1 VQKVAETG
9 RRPFV
14 KMNSYS
20 AVKTTRTP
28 IAHDTIFLTK
38 KANRTWQGGEYMTRL
53 YALFVAAMFVD
64 VVVAYLA
71 IAIALAEFKKIYL
84 PFMKFLG
91 KK

>member
-1 VQKVAETG
+1 
-9 RRPFV
+9 
-14 KMNSYS
+14 
-20 AVKTTRTP
+20 
-28 IAHDTIFLTK
+28 
-38 KANRTWQGGEYMTRL
+38 MTRL

-64 VVVAYLA
+64 VAVAYLT